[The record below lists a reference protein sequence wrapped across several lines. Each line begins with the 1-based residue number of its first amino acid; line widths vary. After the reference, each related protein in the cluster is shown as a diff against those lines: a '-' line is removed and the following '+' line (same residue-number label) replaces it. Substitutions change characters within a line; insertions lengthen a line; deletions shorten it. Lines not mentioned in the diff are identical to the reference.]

1 MLEYVGRGV
10 MATPEQRAAGDRI
23 LATVD
28 SWPGNHVYITTRDGL
43 GVHVSLFKR
52 VHQPFVYR
60 ITATVP
66 VTTRNEDLGLTH
78 TLFGHGFWERS
89 CDCEDHED
97 YACYA
102 TIDAVFQG
110 IPLIDSFICASSA
123 EEASTKVF
131 TMMQGI
137 SNIKA
142 CSCRG
147 FFVLDNADVCFDC
160 FVKTACDP
168 TARASRG
175 QCPIC
180 IETVTTDDQTE
191 CCQKPMH
198 AACLSRAMGCTPTCP
213 LCRAPGAKRRRP
225 DAAE

>member
-1 MLEYVGRGV
+1 

-52 VHQPFVYR
+52 DHQPFVYH

-66 VTTRNEDLGLTH
+66 VTTRNEDLGLAH
-78 TLFGHGFWERS
+78 TLFGHAFWKRWN
-89 CDCEDHED
+89 EDH
-97 YACYA
+97 
-102 TIDAVFQG
+102 DAVQG

-160 FVKTACDP
+160 FVKTSCEP
-168 TARASRG
+168 TARAYRG

-180 IETVTTDDQTE
+180 IETVTTEDETD

>member
-66 VTTRNEDLGLTH
+66 VTTRNEDLGLAH
-78 TLFGHGFWERS
+78 TLFGHAFWKRWNER
-89 CDCEDHED
+89 
-97 YACYA
+97 
-102 TIDAVFQG
+102 AVQG

>member
-52 VHQPFVYR
+52 DHQHFVYN

-66 VTTRNEDLGLTH
+66 VTTRNEDLGLAH
-78 TLFGHGFWERS
+78 TLFGHAFWKRWNER
-89 CDCEDHED
+89 
-97 YACYA
+97 
-102 TIDAVFQG
+102 AVQG